1 MLCSLSARRRRR
13 LMMMMGKRDGGGR
26 GIRIPTAVDRN
37 ECGLRLLGLGAHI
50 VREMGGRDLFKTRR
64 RRLPYIA
71 SAVWQMHFVYFS
83 FLQFLSVCCL
93 RTCSS
98 SSFLVRDA
106 EDLSECLLIL
116 FRGRVSLFM
125 PRIPEKL
132 KSEKRIEDIGS
143 RKKGN
148 KEKGGSSLA
157 KKKNSLDSQVF
168 SAAAA

>member
-1 MLCSLSARRRRR
+1 M
-13 LMMMMGKRDGGGR
+13 GGR
-26 GIRIPTAVDRN
+26 GIRVPTAVDRN
-37 ECGLRLLGLGAHI
+37 ECGPRLLGLGAHI

-83 FLQFLSVCCL
+83 LQFLSVCSL

-98 SSFLVRDA
+98 SSFLVQDA

-132 KSEKRIEDIGS
+132 KSEKRIEEIE
-143 RKKGN
+143 KKREQREG
-148 KEKGGSSLA
+148 GGSSLA
-157 KKKNSLDSQVF
+157 KKKNSPNSQVF
-168 SAAAA
+168 SATAA

>member
-1 MLCSLSARRRRR
+1 M
-13 LMMMMGKRDGGGR
+13 
-26 GIRIPTAVDRN
+26 PTAVDRN
-37 ECGLRLLGLGAHI
+37 ECGLRLLGLSAHI
-50 VREMGGRDLFKTRR
+50 VREMGGDGSLFKTRH

-83 FLQFLSVCCL
+83 SLQFLSVCCL

-98 SSFLVRDA
+98 SSLLVRDA

-116 FRGRVSLFM
+116 FFRGRVSLFM

-148 KEKGGSSLA
+148 KEKGGGVFVSEKREFAQLSSFFRRRR
-157 KKKNSLDSQVF
+157 VT
-168 SAAAA
+168 SAAALCCKTNL

>member
-1 MLCSLSARRRRR
+1 
-13 LMMMMGKRDGGGR
+13 
-26 GIRIPTAVDRN
+26 
-37 ECGLRLLGLGAHI
+37 
-50 VREMGGRDLFKTRR
+50 
-64 RRLPYIA
+64 
-71 SAVWQMHFVYFS
+71 
-83 FLQFLSVCCL
+83 
-93 RTCSS
+93 
-98 SSFLVRDA
+98 
-106 EDLSECLLIL
+106 
-116 FRGRVSLFM
+116 M